1 MLGLLL
7 ENFHHLLTTILWN
20 ILTLSLSFNIVNSKF
35 VFLRQYW
42 GGCYR
47 YLSTFNFISFLR
59 PIEEH
64 GEYVGMDRKIDSMY
78 KCLFEN
84 HFWIIISNSIT
95 FHCTALHCSSLLLH
109 TALHL
114 FISLSF
120 FVSRFIYRLRSY
132 IFGIFR
138 RNLSQFSHFFRSSN
152 SVIFLLFKCWCWWW
166 MEVSSTKTVIRQFE
180 VDLK

>member
-1 MLGLLL
+1 
-7 ENFHHLLTTILWN
+7 
-20 ILTLSLSFNIVNSKF
+20 
-35 VFLRQYW
+35 
-42 GGCYR
+42 
-47 YLSTFNFISFLR
+47 
-59 PIEEH
+59 
-64 GEYVGMDRKIDSMY
+64 MY

-95 FHCTALHCSSLLLH
+95 FHCTALHCSSLLLR

-152 SVIFLLFKCWCWWW
+152 SVIFLLFKCWWWWW
-166 MEVSSTKTVIRQFE
+166 MEVSSTKTVTRQFE
-180 VDLK
+180 VDLKYFKKLFVSTVTRYSISLVSRCDVMRCVHLCSRRFW